1 MLEKPTPT
9 VAEQQLIVPG
19 QRADF
24 VVLDSEHPDMTAKS
38 GDAIANALVFSGA
51 AGLVRDVMVAGRWV
65 VRERHHA
72 LEEKAAQRYART
84 LAQLLN

>member
-1 MLEKPTPT
+1 MQYRRPVGAGPSSKTWPRWESASRERTSVRRMKSTRSVL
-9 VAEQQLIVPG
+9 
-19 QRADF
+19 
-24 VVLDSEHPDMTAKS
+24 VVM
-38 GDAIANALVFSGA
+38 FSGSS
-51 AGLVRDVMVAGRWV
+51 GLVRDVMVAGRWV